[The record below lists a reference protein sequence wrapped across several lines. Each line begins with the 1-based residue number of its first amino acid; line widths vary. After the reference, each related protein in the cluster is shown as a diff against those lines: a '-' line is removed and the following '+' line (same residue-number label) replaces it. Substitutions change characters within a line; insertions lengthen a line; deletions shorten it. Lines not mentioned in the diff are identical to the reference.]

1 MAERQPPVERVR
13 GTLDVPPEESAALE
27 AIEGSLAQTFERYGY
42 RRVALPVLEHAD
54 LYLRKSGP
62 DIVSKLYSFEDRG
75 GRLVALRPELT
86 ASAVRAFLAQGAAL
100 PLPVRWYM
108 SGPAFRYEKP
118 QRGRYRQF
126 TMMGIE
132 LLGAPPPLAD
142 AEVIALAARAA
153 DDLGLRGYRIVIG
166 HIGILLELFAGLE
179 VSARVQHLLLESLE
193 DLTKPHRGMPFVRA
207 RFARLL
213 DNRGSE
219 ARGEKE
225 AAREDIQALALAPER
240 PLEQDA
246 AHALARQLL
255 QRLRGDPAATDAGG
269 RDPDGIV
276 RRLLRKLSGADSR
289 ARIERA
295 LAFIEELSHLEGPP
309 QRILPEFSRFL
320 ERHGLS
326 QRTCRELEEL
336 CARLEDFG
344 VHDERVALDLSLG
357 RGLQYYTG
365 IVFELY
371 YQGLGAEQQICG
383 GGRYDGLAQ
392 ALGAP
397 GPLPA
402 LGFSFG
408 VERLKL
414 ALDLEQHAWPAPAAP
429 DLLLVPLPGA
439 EGYAIRTAERLRGEG
454 VRVELEVRGRAVRAA
469 VDYARRSR
477 IPWVAVAGPD
487 EAATGRLSLRR
498 TETGEPARAY
508 ALPEVRAVLR
518 AGAPELDGTRMSPV
532 AAE

>member
-1 MAERQPPVERVR
+1 VAERQPSVERVR
-13 GTLDVPPEESAALE
+13 GTLDVLPDESAALE
-27 AIEGSLAQTFERYGY
+27 EIQASLARTFERYGY
-42 RRVALPVLEHAD
+42 RRITLPVLEHAD

-62 DIVSKLYSFEDRG
+62 DIISKLYSFEDRG

-86 ASAVRAFLAQGAAL
+86 ASAVRAYVAQGAAL

-108 SGPAFRYEKP
+108 GGPAFRYEKP

-126 TMMGIE
+126 TMMGVE

-142 AEVIALAARAA
+142 AEVIALAAHAA

-193 DLTKPHRGMPFVRA
+193 DLTKPHRGMPFVRS

-213 DNRGSE
+213 GDGQGNPAPDPTDGTPT
-219 ARGEKE
+219 
-225 AAREDIQALALAPER
+225 AALDQPLDQA
-240 PLEQDA
+240 A

-255 QRLRGDPAATDAGG
+255 ARLRGGAPVAADAGS
-269 RDPDGIV
+269 RDPDDIV
-276 RRLLRKLSGADSR
+276 RRLLRKLSGTDSR

-295 LAFIEELSHLEGPP
+295 LAFIEELSRLEGPP
-309 QRILPEFSRFL
+309 QSILPEFGHFL
-320 ERHGLS
+320 ERHNLS
-326 QRTCRELEEL
+326 QRTRAELEEL
-336 CARLEDFG
+336 CVRLEDFG
-344 VHDERVALDLSLG
+344 VNGDRVALDLSLG

-371 YQGLGAEQQICG
+371 YHGLGAEQQICG

-414 ALDLEQHAWPAPAAP
+414 ALDLERRAWAGAGTPEV
-429 DLLLVPLPGA
+429 LLVPLPGA
-439 EGYAIRTAERLRGEG
+439 EGYAIRAAEQLRAAGM
-454 VRVELEVRGRAVRAA
+454 RVELEVRGRTVRAA
-469 VDYARRSR
+469 ADCARRSG

-487 EAATGRLSLRR
+487 EAAAGMLSLRR
-498 TETGEPARAY
+498 SESSEPAQRYGVSAVVAVVRGRADEPVPD
-508 ALPEVRAVLR
+508 AAGAR
-518 AGAPELDGTRMSPV
+518 AGT
-532 AAE
+532 

>member
-1 MAERQPPVERVR
+1 MVERQPLVERVR
-13 GTLDVPPEESAALE
+13 GTLDVSPEESAALE
-27 AIEGSLAQTFERYGY
+27 EIQGRLARTFERYGY

-179 VSARVQHLLLESLE
+179 VSARIQHLLLESLE

-213 DNRGSE
+213 DPPT
-219 ARGEKE
+219 EKE
-225 AAREDIQALALAPER
+225 AGQDAEVPVPALEQ
-240 PLEQDA
+240 PLEPAA

-255 QRLRGDPAATDAGG
+255 QRLRGGVAATDVGG
-269 RDPDGIV
+269 RDQDGIV
-276 RRLLRKLSGADSR
+276 RRLLRKLGGADSR

-295 LAFIEELSHLEGPP
+295 LAFIEELSRLEGSP
-309 QRILPEFSRFL
+309 QSILPEFSRFL
-320 ERHGLS
+320 ARHGLS
-326 QRTCRELEEL
+326 QRTHRELEEL

-344 VHDERVALDLSLG
+344 VHGERVALDLSLG

-365 IVFELY
+365 VVFELY
-371 YQGLGAEQQICG
+371 YHGLGAEQQICG

-414 ALDLEQHAWPAPAAP
+414 ALDLEQHAWPTPVVP

-439 EGYAIRTAERLRGEG
+439 EGYAIRTAERLRREG
-454 VRVELEVRGRAVRAA
+454 ICVELEVRGRAVRAA

-508 ALPEVRAVLR
+508 TLAEVHVLLR
-518 AGAPELDGTRMSPV
+518 AGASELDGTRVSQGG
-532 AAE
+532 AGS

>member
-1 MAERQPPVERVR
+1 MR
-13 GTLDVPPEESAALE
+13 GTLDVSPEESAALE
-27 AIEGSLAQTFERYGY
+27 EIQRSLARTFERYGY
-42 RRVALPVLEHAD
+42 RRITLPVLEHAD

-86 ASAVRAFLAQGAAL
+86 ASAVRAFLAQGASL

-108 SGPAFRYEKP
+108 GGPAFRYEKP

-142 AEVIALAARAA
+142 AEVIALAAHAA
-153 DDLGLRGYRIVIG
+153 GDLGLRGYRIVIG
-166 HIGILLELFAGLE
+166 HIGIVLELFADLE
-179 VSARVQHLLLESLE
+179 VSARIQHLLLESLE

-213 DNRGSE
+213 DPHDEHE
-219 ARGEKE
+219 AVRDAE
-225 AAREDIQALALAPER
+225 ASGPA
-240 PLEQDA
+240 LEQPLQPDA

-255 QRLRGDPAATDAGG
+255 QRLRGGAAIDAGG
-269 RDPDGIV
+269 RDPDGII
-276 RRLLRKLSGADSR
+276 RRLLRKLGGADSR

-295 LAFIEELSHLEGPP
+295 LAFLEELSRLEGPP
-309 QRILPEFSRFL
+309 RSILPEFGRFL

-326 QRTCRELEEL
+326 QRTRCELEEL

-344 VHDERVALDLSLG
+344 VHGERVALDLSLG

-371 YQGLGAEQQICG
+371 CQGLGAEQQLCG

-397 GPLPA
+397 RPLPA

-414 ALDLEQHAWPAPAAP
+414 ALDLEQHVWPGPAVP

-439 EGYAIRTAERLRGEG
+439 EGYAIRAAQQLREEG
-454 VRVELEVRGRAVRAA
+454 VRVELEVRGRTMRGA
-469 VDYARRSR
+469 VDYARRSH

-498 TETGEPARAY
+498 TERREPALAS
-508 ALPEVRAVLR
+508 ALVEVPAVLR
-518 AGAPELDGTRMSPV
+518 AGAPQLDGTHVSH
-532 AAE
+532 AGTGS